1 MREVLAHYEN
11 TTEEGRLQSGWGVL
25 ELARTQELI
34 LRHLPPPPCRILDV
48 GGGTGVYSYWLAER
62 GYEVHF
68 LDLVPAQVE
77 QVRKRPGRITSIAV
91 GDAQAL
97 TQPDDSFDAVLL
109 LGPLYHLTAR
119 PARLKALAEARRV
132 LRPGGLLFASA
143 ISHFASL
150 LDSLVSGFIDD
161 PQFVPIVQQDLRDG
175 QHRNPTGNPLY
186 FTTAFFH
193 RPEELREEVL
203 AAGLTLLELTAIE
216 GPGWL
221 AKDFAQ
227 RWADESRRG
236 QLLEWVRTVEH
247 EPALMGLSLHLLAIA
262 RHP

>member
-1 MREVLAHYEN
+1 MREVLSHYE
-11 TTEEGRLQSGWGVL
+11 TTPEDGRLQSGWGVL

-34 LRHLPPPPCRILDV
+34 SRHLPPPPRPVLDV

-62 GYEVHF
+62 DYEVHF
-68 LDLVPAQVE
+68 LDLVPGQVE
-77 QVRKRPGRITSIAV
+77 RVRKNPGRIASVAV

-97 TQPDDSFDAVLL
+97 EQPDASFDAVLL

-119 PARLKALAEARRV
+119 TERLKALTEARRV
-132 LRPGGLLFASA
+132 LRPGGLLFAAA

-161 PQFVPIVQQDLRDG
+161 PQFAPIVHQDLEDG
-175 QHRNPTGNPLY
+175 QHRNSTGNPLY

-193 RPEELREEVL
+193 RPEELREEVGD
-203 AAGLTLLELTAIE
+203 AGFTLLELAAVE

-221 AKDFAQ
+221 AKDFTQ
-227 RWADESRRG
+227 RWADESRRR
-236 QLLEWVRTVEH
+236 QLLEWIRKVEH
-247 EPALMGLSLHLLAIA
+247 EPALMGLSLHLLAVA
-262 RHP
+262 KL

>member
-1 MREVLAHYEN
+1 MREVLAHYE
-11 TTEEGRLQSGWGVL
+11 TTSEEGRLQSGWGVL

-34 LRHLPPPPCRILDV
+34 LRHLPAPPRRILDV

-68 LDLVPAQVE
+68 LDLVPGQVE
-77 QVRKRPGRITSIAV
+77 RVRQNPGRIASVAA
-91 GDAQAL
+91 GDARSLSEA
-97 TQPDDSFDAVLL
+97 DGSFDAVLL

-119 PARLKALAEARRV
+119 PARLQALAEARRV
-132 LRPGGLLFASA
+132 LRPGGLLLASA

-150 LDSLVSGFIDD
+150 LDSLVSGYIDD
-161 PQFVPIVQQDLRDG
+161 PQFVPIVQQDLVDG
-175 QHRNPTGNPLY
+175 QHRNSTGNPMY

-193 RPEELREEVL
+193 RPEELQEEVL
-203 AAGLTLLELTAIE
+203 AAGLTLLQLAAIE

-227 RWADESRRG
+227 RWADESRRR
-236 QLLEWVRTVEH
+236 QLLEWVRKVEH

-262 RHP
+262 KHP

>member
-1 MREVLAHYEN
+1 MREVLAHYEG
-11 TTEEGRLQSGWGVL
+11 TPEEGRLQSGWGVL

-77 QVRKRPGRITSIAV
+77 QVRKKPGRIASISV

-97 TQPDDSFDAVLL
+97 TQPEHAFDAVLL

-119 PARLKALAEARRV
+119 PGRLKALAEARRV

-161 PQFVPIVQQDLRDG
+161 PQFAPIVRQDLLDG
-175 QHRNPTGNPLY
+175 QHRNTTGNPLY

-193 RPEELREEVL
+193 RPEELREEML
-203 AAGLTLLELTAIE
+203 AADLNLLELTAIE

-227 RWADESRRG
+227 RWADESRRSR
-236 QLLEWVRTVEH
+236 LLEWVRTVEH

>member
-1 MREVLAHYEN
+1 MREVLDHYE
-11 TTEEGRLQSGWGVL
+11 TTPEKDRLQSGWGVL

-34 LRHLPPPPCRILDV
+34 LRHLPPPPGRILDI
-48 GGGTGVYSYWLAER
+48 GGGTGVYSHWLAER

-77 QVRKRPGRITSIAV
+77 QVRQNPGRIASIVV
-91 GDAQAL
+91 GDAQSLA
-97 TQPDDSFDAVLL
+97 QPDHAFNAVLL
-109 LGPLYHLTAR
+109 LGPLYHLTER
-119 PARLKALAEARRV
+119 RARLKALAEARRV
-132 LRPGGLLFASA
+132 LRPSGVLFASA

-161 PQFVPIVQQDLRDG
+161 PQFLPIVQQDLRDG
-175 QHRNPTGNPLY
+175 QHRNSTGNPLY

-193 RPEELREEVL
+193 RPEELREEIL
-203 AAGLTLLELTAIE
+203 AAGLAAVELAAIE

-227 RWADESRRG
+227 RWADESRRR
-236 QLLEWVRTVEH
+236 QLLEWVRKVEH
-247 EPALMGLSLHLLAIA
+247 EPALMGLSLHLLAVA
-262 RHP
+262 KHP